1 MDDPYKPRFR
11 ILIEPISGDD
21 YRCAIQPLVAGVT
34 HAEVA
39 AGLAKV
45 MTHLLT
51 APEANVLTVPATGS
65 AAPTPPKKRHRGR
78 IKHLPL

>member
-1 MDDPYKPRFR
+1 MDDLYKPRFR

-45 MTHLLT
+45 MASLLT
-51 APEANVLTVPATGS
+51 APEANVLTVPA
-65 AAPTPPKKRHRGR
+65 AAVAPPKKRHRGR